1 VFLFLIGFVLQP
13 RVRDMGKA
21 AFRGHLLKKSSILGR
36 WLQYWFV
43 KPEDGDFLY
52 YFEDNDPETC
62 IKGVICLPGATV
74 SWEGPEGY
82 YSFMFTIGV
91 DLPRRPA
98 SSEATSIYS
107 LRAENLDD
115 FNGWATALNDTGAK
129 FTDSFGRPRRR
140 HSRQWVAMTQQMYEP
155 VYEPGGLVDRR

>member
-1 VFLFLIGFVLQP
+1 MRRCRQQ
-13 RVRDMGKA
+13 
-21 AFRGHLLKKSSILGR
+21 RGHVR
-36 WLQYWFV
+36 
-43 KPEDGDFLY
+43 
-52 YFEDNDPETC
+52 DNDPETC